1 METYI
6 IRVNGVEYEVEVEKK
21 GNAGQM
27 QATTQF
33 ISQSQN
39 VNPANAGNSNQNVN
53 PANAAGSSKDP
64 STGKKLTAGVAG
76 KVWKIVLKEGSKVAK
91 GEAVVVIEAMKM
103 EIPVVSPIAGT
114 VTGITVAEGDGIE
127 AGQVVATVI

>member
-39 VNPANAGNSNQNVN
+39 VNPANAGNSKQNVN
-53 PANAAGSSKDP
+53 PANAVGSNKGSG
-64 STGKKLTAGVAG
+64 TGQKLTAGAAG
-76 KVWKIVLKEGSKVAK
+76 KIWKIVLKEGTKVAK

-103 EIPVVSPIAGT
+103 EIPVVSPIDGT
-114 VTGITVAEGDGIE
+114 VTGITVSEGDGIE
-127 AGQVVATVI
+127 AGQVVATVV